1 VIATGTPGGVGHA
14 RKPPRY
20 LADGDVLVT
29 EIAGIGRL
37 ENTAR
42 REVA

>member
-1 VIATGTPGGVGHA
+1 VGHA